1 MTRSRHFLAD
11 DRASSAA
18 EFAMV
23 LPLLLI
29 LIFGLIDAGRF
40 MWDYNR
46 AEKATQMGA
55 RFAAVA
61 DPAVG
66 GLANYSFS
74 LSDGI
79 PQGNPVPTANFGSIT
94 CSNTACGSCTGSV
107 CGSLTYNSAAFTNI
121 ANRMIQIY
129 PAITAANVRVTYRNV
144 GLGFAGDPD
153 NSDVSPL
160 ITVTLTGMQFRP
172 ITTRIFNAAFNMPA
186 FSASVTGEDLSGT
199 VSN

>member
-1 MTRSRHFLAD
+1 MIRTRRLFAD

-55 RFAAVA
+55 RFAAVS
-61 DPAVG
+61 DPAVS
-66 GLANYSFS
+66 GLVNYSFS
-74 LSDGI
+74 VSDGI
-79 PQGNPVPTANFGSIT
+79 PQGDPVPTANFGSIT
-94 CSNTACGSCTGSV
+94 CTSAACGSCSGSV
-107 CGSLTYNSAAFTNI
+107 CGSLTFNSTNFNRV
-121 ANRMIQIY
+121 ADRMIQIY
-129 PAITAANVRVTYRNV
+129 PAITRSNVQITYRNV

-160 ITVTLTGMQFRP
+160 ITVTLNNMQFRP
-172 ITTRIFNAAFNMPA
+172 ITTRIFNAAFSMPT